1 MATEIQINAVVDAIV
16 SAFDGDVAKFEAFL
30 TRAALETELAEIESE
45 IRNLQAASNASA
57 DEYSSQMTNL
67 AVERNEKQAEIDA
80 LG

>member
-16 SAFDGDVAKFEAFL
+16 SAFDGDAAKFQTFL

-45 IRNLQAASNASA
+45 IRQKEAEADTSASGFVLELSDLAAARA
-57 DEYSSQMTNL
+57 
-67 AVERNEKQAEIDA
+67 AKVAEIDA